1 MTPAAPSGRSASRPT
16 LRAGVRGVSDSVRVI
31 VFGRQG
37 AGKGTQCARIAA
49 HFGVPHVSTGE
60 ILREAIARD
69 SVLGRAARE
78 VLDDGGLVED
88 SVMISLVQ
96 GRLGEQDARTSG
108 YVLDGFPRTLP
119 QARALDAMTAARP
132 AHCVVDLEVPRE
144 VVVERLL
151 SRRRADDT
159 HEAIHHRLD
168 LYEAQ
173 TAPLIGHYRA
183 RGSLR
188 VVDGVGSPDEVFE
201 RLRGTIAACLA

>member
-1 MTPAAPSGRSASRPT
+1 
-16 LRAGVRGVSDSVRVI
+16 VRGVSDSVRVI
-31 VFGRQG
+31 IFGRQG
-37 AGKGTQCARIAA
+37 AGKGTQCARTAV

-78 VLDDGGLVED
+78 VLDGGGLVED

-119 QARALDAMTAARP
+119 QARALDAMTSARP

-151 SRRRADDT
+151 SRHRADDT
-159 HEAIHHRLD
+159 PEAIHHRLD

-173 TAPLIGHYRA
+173 TAPLIGHYRD

-201 RLRGTIAACLA
+201 RLRATIAACLA